1 MILSL
6 LKHIFE
12 LMLIKNI
19 LFLISFFVMAPIL
32 FSQYWQQKADYEME
46 IELDVS
52 SAQFNGKQRILYT
65 NNSPETLNKVFYH
78 LYFNAFRPG
87 SEMAERQKSSLDVN
101 RRFKVIIDS
110 IGPKSYGKIQVKN
123 LKQNGILLNP
133 FFSETILEVPLAN
146 PILPGESAVLD
157 LEFSG
162 QVPDLIRRSGKNS
175 SEGVAFSMAQWYPKL
190 AEYDI
195 DGWNA
200 SPYLGREFHGV
211 WGNFDVK
218 ITLDK
223 NFTVAASGYLQN
235 PEDIGKGY
243 KKIKRSKSK
252 KGKLTWH
259 FIAPNV
265 HDFTWAADKDY
276 IHDIYPGP
284 NNVKLHFFYKN
295 NPSIIDNWKKLQP
308 LTAELMEYFNSSIGD
323 YPYKQ
328 YSVVQGGDGGMEY
341 AMLTLI
347 TGERKFG
354 SLVGVT
360 AHELAHSWFQNILAT
375 NEMKHEWMDEGF
387 TTYISTIATDK
398 VLKENKVFPLRN
410 AYLGYY
416 NLALSGIEQPQQTN
430 ANRYAYNY
438 AYESSAYNKGAVF
451 LSQLGYI
458 IGKENLNTSLKIY
471 FEEFKFKHPTPRDF
485 IRIAERVSGI
495 LLNWYLTDW
504 TQTTNTIDYK
514 ISGVSKLY
522 NKTIIDLERVGMMPM
537 PLEILISFKNG
548 NKQIHY
554 VPIGIMRGEKKPY
567 VDIEW
572 ILHNDWTWSTPNY
585 KLIIDSPLDSIEK
598 ITIDSSNLMAD
609 IDKSNNYY
617 LNNNDP

>member
-12 LMLIKNI
+12 LMFIKNI

-32 FSQYWQQKADYEME
+32 FSQYWQQKANYEME

-162 QVPDLIRRSGKNS
+162 QVPALIRRSGKNS

-398 VLKENKVFPLRN
+398 VLKENKIFPLRN

-514 ISGVSKLY
+514 ISGVSKLD

-567 VDIEW
+567 TDIEW

>member
-12 LMLIKNI
+12 LMFIKNI

-398 VLKENKVFPLRN
+398 VLKENKIFPLRN

-458 IGKENLNTSLKIY
+458 IGKENLNNSLKIY

-514 ISGVSKLY
+514 ISGVSKLD
-522 NKTIIDLERVGMMPM
+522 NKTIIDIERVGMMPM